1 MSWFLVVIAGLFEM
15 MGVTG
20 INKLNEKLSTKN
32 IAITVI
38 GFGLSFLFLTLSLKD
53 LPMGTA
59 YAIWTGIGAA
69 GSALIGIIFYKESKN
84 AVRLFCIAV
93 IIASVIGLKLLG

>member
-1 MSWFLVVIAGLFEM
+1 MSWFLVIVAGVFEM
-15 MGVTG
+15 IGVTG
-20 INKLNEKLSTKN
+20 INKLNEKISMKN

-38 GFGLSFLFLTLSLKD
+38 GFGLSFLFLTLSLEK

-69 GSALIGIIFYKESKN
+69 GSAIIGIVFYKESKN
-84 AVRLFCIAV
+84 AARLFCIAV
-93 IIASVIGLKLLG
+93 IIASVIGLKLIS